1 MIIFT
6 DRMFETLAFVDDE
19 LPNSLHLI
27 DDELSGS
34 IDTGSYIYTARIA
47 KNNDKIN
54 QIREGCFVFVPNLD
68 NYTLLEIMEITESRN
83 YKDIIAEDAGLD
95 LLNEDV
101 VPFKL
106 KGYLRDFVRKCI
118 GDSGWEIGL
127 DEIGNGHNLTIEWTD
142 HATATKRLNQ
152 IAGRFNAEISYSF
165 EFKGNQLTKKLI
177 NFHKQRGSDLGKR
190 LEFGRE
196 LDDVKRH
203 VSITDLCTGVRPIGK
218 PHKEKVKVP
227 KTVTEKITETKP
239 ANTGSTSS
247 TKENPKITKFVQ
259 WFESRRGRVRYSMGA
274 RNGPNSYDCSS
285 AVHYAAKHAGL
296 IPSNHWIGNTESM
309 FGWIGKYV
317 EKIDKSQV
325 RKGDIF
331 LSGRRGGSGGAY
343 GHTGV
348 VYDKNRVIHC
358 NYGSNGIAITP
369 NRQVYLGGP
378 PTIWLRWKNTD
389 PVTTSKN
396 NKKAYWTNSDLTK
409 HDLGFNL
416 PGLTAGQLNN
426 WIKAVAPN
434 SAFKGQGNVFIDAQK
449 QSGLDARYILAHAAL
464 ESAWGNSNYGRKYHN
479 YFGIGAFDNNP
490 DNAKN
495 YGNAGLA
502 NGIIEGA
509 KWIARNYYKSSYKQT
524 TLYKMRHNNG
534 VHQYATDPNWHT
546 KIANIMKKS
555 ERYTNPASTNSQG
568 TVTVTKEIT
577 KTVYEEQEVERDTNL
592 KGYEYDDGRFYVT
605 AGGLL
610 CDREQGKVW
619 SRHHN
624 SKDGYII
631 KTYDSEATSQKTLF
645 DESLRYLQNN
655 NEPKVSYDVDIN
667 HLPEDIQLGDW
678 VRIIDHDYTPAL
690 YLKARLVEISL
701 STIDKFGSKA
711 TFANFEE
718 KESGIS
724 DKLLA
729 LQNMVYS
736 QEFNWNEQPFVMS
749 LDSESGNVFKDNLIS
764 TTLIANITRLGI
776 DQTAMVDEFIWERH
790 SAYPDKN
797 AIEDSQWNE
806 EHIDYKDNVIEI
818 TADDVDME
826 ATFTCT
832 AMIDEIAVAVASYTI
847 KDLTIGVYVQKE
859 EPKNPGYGDVW
870 KFEDEDGKFNR
881 LWTGS
886 SWQDAITKRDLE
898 QLELTPGP
906 PGADGEDGLP
916 GKDGKDGRTSYAH
929 FAYADSADGTVGFTL
944 TATNGKKY
952 MGFYSDFEKADSKDP
967 KAYEWSLFKGED
979 GADGIPGKPGADGRT
994 PYFHTAYANSSDG
1007 KTDFSVSDSKDKDY
1021 IGHYTDYTKADS
1033 NNPSDYTWL
1042 AVKGPKGEKGDKG
1055 DTGPKG
1061 ATGATGPAGKDGQD
1075 GKTGPQG
1082 LPGPAGKDGVTTYTW
1097 IRYADDTNGK
1107 NMSQYPDGKSYLGIA
1122 SNQKSAT
1129 ESNNPQDYK
1138 WSKIEGEKGQAGSRG
1153 PAGETLY
1160 TWIKYADDEDGNGMS
1175 DNPDGKRYLGIAY
1188 NKSTPSKSTNRGD
1201 YSWSPLYDNVSV
1213 GGRNYILNSQVAFL
1227 NSNNGALYPTANE
1240 NIDNQYIR
1248 SYRTALDKDNENF
1261 TLYSSFEGDKISA
1274 DFPTGED
1281 SYTVSFEARAN
1292 INVRMTVM
1300 LRWDNPTTFNTKESD
1315 EINVGTD
1322 WQRYSFKI
1330 PGPKGAKTLRANPC
1344 RVISSGVDLSKFY
1357 LDVRNWK
1364 LETGNIATD
1373 WSPAPEDW
1381 QSQIDEKASQDQVSD
1396 LEQAQSAVQSLLEQY
1411 PSADSL
1417 NNLSGQYSDLDAYT
1431 KVLQDAIDSNKTDV
1445 LDRFKILEANVGS
1458 GQAFMQA
1465 ISRYLSFGEEGLV
1478 LGQEGNALKVAID
1491 NEKIS
1496 FLDSGKEVA
1505 YVSGQMLYI
1514 LSGVFL
1520 NTLTIGNHKIEKLAD
1535 SNKITTI
1542 SWIGGN

>member
-1 MIIFT
+1 MIYFT
-6 DRMFETLAFVDDE
+6 DRFFNTVAIAKSETESGLRLINDQLNMSIESGTSLYSAEIEKSFETVEQIQVGHYVFI
-19 LPNSLHLI
+19 PNKRGHH
-27 DDELSGS
+27 
-34 IDTGSYIYTARIA
+34 
-47 KNNDKIN
+47 
-54 QIREGCFVFVPNLD
+54 VM
-68 NYTLLEIMEITESRN
+68 LEIMEVEETRAS
-83 YKDIIAEDAGLD
+83 KTIIAEDAGLD
-95 LLNEDV
+95 LLNEDTGDLK
-101 VPFKL
+101 FKGTL
-106 KGYLRDFVRKCI
+106 VEFIKKVI
-118 GDSGWEIGL
+118 GTDSGWEIGL
-127 DEIGNGHNLTIEWTD
+127 DEIQDEHNLTLEYEGITNQ
-142 HATATKRLNQ
+142 TKRINQ
-152 IAGRFNAEISYSF
+152 IAGRFGAEISFSF
-165 EFKGNQLTKKLI
+165 DFDGTELKHKYI
-177 NFHKQRGSDLGKR
+177 NFHKERGNDVGHRLVIGK
-190 LEFGRE
+190 E
-196 LDDVKRH
+196 LKNVNRNI
-203 VSITDLCTGVRPIGK
+203 SITDLCTAIRPIGK
-218 PHKEKVKVP
+218 PHKETIKTP
-227 KTVTEKITETKP
+227 KTVTETITETKP
-239 ANTGSTSS
+239 GSTGSTSS

-259 WFESRRGRVRYSMGA
+259 WFESRRGKVRYSMGA
-274 RNGPNSYDCSS
+274 RNGPHSYDCSS

-296 IPSNHWIGNTESM
+296 IPSNHRIGNTETM
-309 FGWIGKYV
+309 FSWIGKYV

-389 PVTTSKN
+389 PVTTSN
-396 NKKAYWTNSDLTK
+396 SNKKAYWTNSDLTK

-524 TLYKMRHNNG
+524 TLYKMRHNSG
-534 VHQYATDPNWHT
+534 IHQYATDPNWHT
-546 KIANIMKKS
+546 KIANIMKRS
-555 ERYTNPASTNSQG
+555 ERYTNPASTNDKG
-568 TVTVTKEIT
+568 EIKTTRTIT
-577 KTVYEEQEVERDTNL
+577 KTVYEDTEVERDTNL
-592 KGYEYDDGRFYVT
+592 IGYEYDDGRFYVT
-605 AGGLL
+605 DSGLI

-624 SKDGYII
+624 DKMGYIVKI
-631 KTYDSEATSQKTLF
+631 YNSEATSQKTLF
-645 DESLRYLQNN
+645 DEGLRQLQAN
-655 NEPKVSYDVDIN
+655 NEPKVSYEVDLN
-667 HLPEDIQLGDW
+667 YLPEDIELGDW
-678 VRIIDHDYTPAL
+678 VRLIDHDYSPAL
-690 YLKARLVEISL
+690 YLDARLVDVTR
-701 STIDKFGSKA
+701 STVNPDDSKA
-711 TFANFEE
+711 IFTNFKEQ
-718 KESGIS
+718 ESGIAS
-724 DKLLA
+724 ALLN
-729 LQNMVYS
+729 LQG
-736 QEFNWNEQPFVMS
+736 QLEAQRFNWNKQPYVMTI
-749 LDSESGNVFKDNLIS
+749 ESSSGSTFKDKVVS
-764 TTLIANITRLGI
+764 TSLIANVTRLSI
-776 DQTAMVDEFIWERH
+776 DQTAMIDYFIWERH
-790 SAYPDKN
+790 SATPDQTLTSDSEWN
-797 AIEDSQWNE
+797 AQHE
-806 EHIDYKDNVIEI
+806 EYQSNQLEV
-818 TADDVDME
+818 TNDDVDNE

-859 EPKNPGYGDVW
+859 EPKNPGFGDVW

-979 GADGIPGKPGADGRT
+979 GSDGIPGKPGADGRT
-994 PYFHTAYANSSDG
+994 PYFHTAYANSTDG

-1033 NNPSDYTWL
+1033 NNPGDYTWL

-1075 GKTGPQG
+1075 GKPGPQGPQG

-1097 IRYADDTNGK
+1097 IRYADDANGK

-1153 PAGETLY
+1153 PEGETLY

-1201 YSWSPLYDNVSV
+1201 YSWSPLYDNVEV
-1213 GGRNYILNSQVAFL
+1213 GGRNY
-1227 NSNNGALYPTANE
+1227 ALGT
-1240 NIDNQYIR
+1240 
-1248 SYRTALDKDNENF
+1248 
-1261 TLYSSFEGDKISA
+1261 SA
-1274 DFPTGED
+1274 DLKYYQQIGRYAGSLVPDQTSKNEYTLEELD
-1281 SYTVSFEARAN
+1281 SKVGDTLTASIYIGRGGGPGGGLRIDDQDGNRVATSDSISHGYTSTTFEIPSGTTKLVFYFAKYGPDDFTYAVEAKN
-1292 INVRMTVM
+1292 FQIEKGNVR
-1300 LRWDNPTTFNTKESD
+1300 
-1315 EINVGTD
+1315 
-1322 WQRYSFKI
+1322 
-1330 PGPKGAKTLRANPC
+1330 
-1344 RVISSGVDLSKFY
+1344 
-1357 LDVRNWK
+1357 
-1364 LETGNIATD
+1364 TD

-1381 QSQIDEKASQDQVSD
+1381 QSQIDEKASQGQVSD